1 MRILI
6 LLVVLGVASLLVKQ
20 QLQVKTP
27 PVTADHP
34 MAPVA
39 YGNELEK
46 ARAIEGFMQE
56 QAELRLKQADELSP

>member
-6 LLVVLGVASLLVKQ
+6 LLVVVGIISLLVKQ
-20 QLQVKTP
+20 QLEVNTP
-27 PVTADHP
+27 PVAADHEV
-34 MAPVA
+34 APVP

-56 QAELRLKQADELSP
+56 QARKRLREADDLSR